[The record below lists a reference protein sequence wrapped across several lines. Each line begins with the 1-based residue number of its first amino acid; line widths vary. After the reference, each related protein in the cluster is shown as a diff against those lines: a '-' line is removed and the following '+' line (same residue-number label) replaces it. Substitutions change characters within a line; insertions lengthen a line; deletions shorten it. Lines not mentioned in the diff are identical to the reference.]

1 MRGIR
6 LALTAAV
13 LACTLVAPKTV
24 AQQKFA
30 PVDEGAFSKLIAAH
44 KGRVVLVN
52 FWATWC
58 KPCRAEMPD
67 LVRLADKLRA
77 KGLDLVSISTDE
89 PEREEEARKFLAA
102 TKVPGPLYIRKAVD
116 DDKFSPFIDAN
127 WVDGVLP
134 ALFLYDRTG
143 KKVQSFLGEKPVQV
157 LESAIL
163 KLL

>member
-1 MRGIR
+1 MRR
-6 LALTAAV
+6 LQVALAAAV
-13 LACTLVAPKTV
+13 FACMLT

-30 PVDEGAFSKLIAAH
+30 PVDEASYSKLIAAH

-67 LVRLADKLRA
+67 LVRLADKLRS

-89 PEREEEARKFLAA
+89 TEREGEALKFLAA

-116 DDKFSPFIDAN
+116 DDKFSPSIDAT
-127 WVDGVLP
+127 WADGVLP
-134 ALFLYDRTG
+134 ALFLYDRSG
-143 KKVQSFLGEKPVQV
+143 KRSRRF
-157 LESAIL
+157 
-163 KLL
+163 

>member
-1 MRGIR
+1 MRGLQ
-6 LALTAAV
+6 LALAAAV
-13 LACTLVAPKTV
+13 LAGMLT

-30 PVDEGAFSKLIAAH
+30 PVDQGSYAKLIAAH

-67 LVRLADKLRA
+67 LVRLADKLRP

-89 PEREEEARKFLAA
+89 TEREGEALKFLTA
-102 TKVPGPLYIRKAVD
+102 TKVPGPLYIRKAAD
-116 DDKFSPFIDAN
+116 DDKFSPSVDPN
-127 WVDGVLP
+127 WADGVLP
-134 ALFLYDRTG
+134 ALFLYDRSG
-143 KKVQSFLGEKPVQV
+143 KKVQAFLGEKPVQV
-157 LESAIL
+157 LEGAIV

>member
-1 MRGIR
+1 MRAPQVA
-6 LALTAAV
+6 LAAAV
-13 LACTLVAPKTV
+13 LACTLP

-30 PVDEGAFSKLIAAH
+30 PVDETTFPKLVAAH

-116 DDKFSPFIDAN
+116 DDKFSPSIDAN

-143 KKVQSFLGEKPVQV
+143 KKVQAFLGEKPVPV
-157 LESAIL
+157 LEAAIV

>member
-1 MRGIR
+1 MRAPQVA
-6 LALTAAV
+6 LAAVV
-13 LACTLVAPKTV
+13 LACALT

-30 PVDEGAFSKLIAAH
+30 PVDESTFPKLIAAH

-67 LVRLADKLRA
+67 LVRLADKLRSR
-77 KGLDLVSISTDE
+77 GLDVVTISTDE

-116 DDKFSPFIDAN
+116 DDKFSPSVDAS

-134 ALFLYDRTG
+134 ALFLYDRSG
-143 KKVQSFLGEKPVQV
+143 KKVQAFLGEKPVSV
-157 LESAIL
+157 LEAAIV